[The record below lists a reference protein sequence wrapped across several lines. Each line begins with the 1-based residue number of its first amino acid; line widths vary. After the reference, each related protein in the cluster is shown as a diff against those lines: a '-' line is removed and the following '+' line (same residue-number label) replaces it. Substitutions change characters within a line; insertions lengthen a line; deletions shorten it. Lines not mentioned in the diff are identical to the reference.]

1 MLELTVHHEFNLESN
16 MDEVKSSIAET
27 ISKYDIVVG
36 EDQVAEAKQLMAT
49 FNKEKKAFS
58 DKCKEFLEVI
68 SEPITSFK
76 AKQKEIEK
84 MYDDGR
90 SKIADQVTKFEARKL
105 EEIKTILIEY
115 RNEACKEKN
124 IEPESV
130 IITDLILLSSVTE
143 KMSLAKKARDT
154 IDARIQSVENQILR
168 AKIEAE
174 EKAKRDREIAEQA
187 KAEAE
192 EKARQREAELV
203 ARMEREKQ
211 EALAQQ
217 ARIMAVP
224 VVEAQQAVEKLSQ
237 PIIEEQP
244 KVEQALRDDGKKVF
258 KIVAQFEI
266 LALAKI
272 PNEMIVAK
280 LTSMIEAGGIT
291 SLKSI
296 EVV

>member
-1 MLELTVHHEFNLESN
+1 MLELTVEHKFNLQSN
-16 MDEVKSSIAET
+16 MDEVKQSIAET
-27 ISKYDIVVG
+27 ISKYDIVIG

-49 FNKEKKAFS
+49 FNKDKKDFS
-58 DKCKEFLEVI
+58 ATCKKFVDAI
-68 SEPITSFK
+68 SEPITTFK
-76 AKQKEIEK
+76 AQQKEIEK

-105 EEIKTILIEY
+105 EEIKIVLIEY

-154 IDARIQSVENQILR
+154 IDARIQSVENQILKAR
-168 AKIEAE
+168 LEAE
-174 EKAKRDREIAEQA
+174 EKAKHDREIAEQA

-192 EKARQREAELV
+192 EKARQREADLV

-258 KIVAQFEI
+258 KIVAHFEI

-296 EVV
+296 EVS